1 MSLDIKAYIPHR
13 EPFLF
18 VDRVLEMTETT
29 ILTEKTWRADEDFF
43 RGHYPENPILPGVL
57 MCESVFQTAAI
68 LLVERLKAQGDGL
81 SGKTPILSRIQDSRF
96 KRRVLPGETVTMSVE
111 LKETVGQF
119 FFLSGRIEK
128 DKKTVLTVDFA
139 LALVNNE

>member
-1 MSLDIKAYIPHR
+1 
-13 EPFLF
+13 
-18 VDRVLEMTETT
+18 MTETT